1 MPVLRNLLRGFTRGA
16 NRHKEMTSKRGN
28 KNFHPNTSRIQP
40 TGYGVR
46 TTWRN
51 VKEMIPEIV
60 VPSLDDFPLKAY
72 VSYKCPDTQQDPIA
86 PRDIFDKCVAPKV
99 LEDLESGRYDSEKL
113 LSSPAIEGKS

>member
-72 VSYKCPDTQQDPIA
+72 VSYKCPDTQQDPIT
-86 PRDIFDKCVAPKV
+86 PRDIFDKCVAPRV
-99 LEDLESGRYDSEKL
+99 LEDLESGKYDSEKL
-113 LSSPAIEGKS
+113 LSSPASEGKS